1 MRFSTLVWKNLIRR
15 PLRSCL
21 TIFAVA
27 IAIGAVVALVGISTA
42 FKRSF
47 LGLYESAGIDLIVVR
62 AGLGQR
68 LTSTLD
74 EKLGRGIAA
83 VSGVKAVIPGLVDV
97 VSFED
102 AGLYGVV
109 VQGWLPDPIL
119 YEHLRLRAGRRILP
133 DDGKTVLLGSI
144 LAANLG
150 KEVHD
155 TVALFEN
162 EEFEVV
168 GIFESLNV
176 FENGCM
182 IVSLAQLQRLMDRAN
197 QVTGFSVILEPTPS
211 GQPIDR
217 VRRDIEGLATGLA
230 AMPVREHVETLTEL
244 RVVHAMAWLTSALAL
259 LIGMAGMLNTMIMSV
274 HERTREIGI
283 LRAIGWRPRRVVW
296 MVLSESLL
304 LSVTGASVGTLGA
317 FALVRLLTRLPAASG
332 LIDGRVPP
340 VVIGQGFLIAV
351 LVSLVGGSV
360 AAYRAAKMLPT
371 AALRHE

>member
-244 RVVHAMAWLTSALAL
+244 RVVHAMAWLT
-259 LIGMAGMLNTMIMSV
+259 
-274 HERTREIGI
+274 
-283 LRAIGWRPRRVVW
+283 
-296 MVLSESLL
+296 
-304 LSVTGASVGTLGA
+304 
-317 FALVRLLTRLPAASG
+317 
-332 LIDGRVPP
+332 
-340 VVIGQGFLIAV
+340 
-351 LVSLVGGSV
+351 
-360 AAYRAAKMLPT
+360 
-371 AALRHE
+371 